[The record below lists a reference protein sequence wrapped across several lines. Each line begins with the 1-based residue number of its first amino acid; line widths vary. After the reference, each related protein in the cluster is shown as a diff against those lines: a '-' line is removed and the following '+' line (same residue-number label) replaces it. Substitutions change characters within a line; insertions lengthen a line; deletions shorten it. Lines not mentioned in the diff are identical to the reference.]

1 MAEVG
6 RDLWVHLAQ
15 PLLQQGHP
23 EQGAQAHVQ
32 AVLEDLQGGDSTAP
46 LDSLRQ
52 CSATCT
58 EKECS

>member
-52 CSATCT
+52 
-58 EKECS
+58 